1 MPFARSTLTA
11 LRNQAIEDIT
21 TSGVPGLNGLL
32 RNAVLPVLAWVMAG
46 FTYSLYGFL
55 DWIALQGVPFTA
67 TDEYLYAWGALVGIY
82 PKDSTPASGLAQ
94 FTGTP
99 PGVVVLNGSTLTRQ
113 DGTPYTST
121 ADAAVDS
128 GGVVLVP
135 FIAAVNGAATDCA
148 AGTPIS
154 LNMPPAGVNAGGVTV
169 GPTQGGT
176 DQETQDEFRT
186 RMLLRYAS
194 PPQGGAAT
202 DYIEWAT
209 AVPGCTRAWINPQ
222 GYGAGTVVVYVMFDD
237 ANTSTG
243 GFPIGTDG
251 AATDEPRATT
261 ATGDQLSVADYIWT
275 VQPVTVLVWVA
286 APIRFPI
293 DIDIADLDPNTAD
306 MQAAIV
312 ASINDVFLAR
322 ADVGGT
328 IYPSDIYAAIQATP
342 GVVHFAVDN
351 PTVPV
356 AAPPGGLPV
365 AGAVTF
371 PPLP

>member
-32 RNAVLPVLAWVMAG
+32 RNAVMPVLAWVMAG

-55 DWIALQGVPFTA
+55 DWIAMEGVPFTS
-67 TDEYLYAWGALVGIY
+67 TDEYLYAWGALVGVF
-82 PKDSTPASGLAQ
+82 PKDSTPATGMAQ
-94 FTGTP
+94 FTGGT

-121 ADAAVDS
+121 ADAAVD
-128 GGVVLVP
+128 GTGNVLVP
-135 FIAAVNGAATDCA
+135 FESAVNGAATDCA

-154 LNMPPAGVNAGGVTV
+154 LDTPPAGVNAGGLTV

-186 RMLLRYAS
+186 RMLARYAA
-194 PPQGGAAT
+194 PPQGGAQA

-209 AVPGCTRAWINPQ
+209 SVPGCTRAWIQPQ
-222 GYGAGTVVVYVMFDD
+222 GYGAGSVVIYPMFDD
-237 ANTSTG
+237 ANAANG

-251 AATDEPRATT
+251 AASEEPRAAT
-261 ATGDQLSVADYIWT
+261 ATGDQLAIAEYIWP
-275 VQPVTVLVWVA
+275 VQPVTALVWVA
-286 APIRFPI
+286 APVPSPIAI
-293 DIDIADLDPNTAD
+293 DIIGLEPNTAD

-312 ASINDVFLAR
+312 SSIDDMFLAR
-322 ADVGGT
+322 AEVGGT
-328 IYPSDIYAAIQATP
+328 MYPSDIYAAIQATP
-342 GVVHFAVDN
+342 GVIHFAVDN
-351 PTVPV
+351 PTTPVP
-356 AAPPGGLPV
+356 APPGGLPV
-365 AGAVTF
+365 AGTVTF
-371 PPLP
+371 PPL